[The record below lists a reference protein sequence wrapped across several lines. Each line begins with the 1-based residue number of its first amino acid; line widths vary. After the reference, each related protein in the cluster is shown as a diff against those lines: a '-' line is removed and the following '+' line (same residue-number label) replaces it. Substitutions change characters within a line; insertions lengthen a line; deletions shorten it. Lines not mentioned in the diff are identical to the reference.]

1 MQPERAEPT
10 LQAEPAATAADRR
23 ELLRVDDVHAAYG
36 SVYALEGVS
45 LSLVE
50 GEAVTVLGPNGAGKT
65 TLLRVISGVLPPRQG
80 AVTGAALPPGHASA
94 HAVARSGVAHVP
106 EGRAIFPGLSV
117 SDNLSLGTFA
127 LADRADVAQERLD
140 EVLQLFP
147 WMQGRMKQAGGT
159 LSGGEQ
165 QMLAIARALMGK
177 PRVLLLDEPSL
188 GLSPLMVN
196 RVFDA
201 LAQIREL
208 GVSILLVEQNLTHAL
223 ELADR
228 GYVMNR
234 GQIVLEGGIEELK
247 QSDLFDH
254 YLAAG

>member
-1 MQPERAEPT
+1 M
-10 LQAEPAATAADRR
+10 AATAADRR
-23 ELLRVDDVHAAYG
+23 DLLRVDDVHAAYG

-45 LSLVE
+45 LHVVE

-80 AVTGAALPPGHASA
+80 TVAGAALPLGNQSA
-94 HAVARSGVAHVP
+94 HAIARSGVAHVP

-117 SDNLSLGTFA
+117 SENLSLGTFA
-127 LADRADVAQERLD
+127 LAKDRASVAQDRLD
-140 EVLQLFP
+140 EVFQLFP
-147 WMQGRMKQAGGT
+147 WMGARMKQAGGT

-201 LAQIREL
+201 LEQIREL

-223 ELADR
+223 ALADR

-234 GQIVLEGGIEELK
+234 GQIVLEGGVDELK